1 MLLYNDDD
9 DSWYKVA
16 KFIHFLCRRA
26 KTVIWKKEK
35 LVEPLTKMSY
45 KEERMR

>member
-1 MLLYNDDD
+1 MVMMVPDTKLKSLY
-9 DSWYKVA
+9 
-16 KFIHFLCRRA
+16 FLYRS

-45 KEERMR
+45 KEERMG